1 MYSRGH
7 PGKTG
12 IGKCKLVV
20 AAESEDV
27 RAEAPPSPELR
38 VPEKRSVVAALVDDL
53 KGDALVDDLKVADL
67 ADDLKVV
74 SINREEAGASIKG
87 EEFELYRVGF
97 FHWYPP
103 ISVPTRKPPNSQS
116 WPFLVTGFT
125 GTAAVIG

>member
-38 VPEKRSVVAALVDDL
+38 VPEKRSVIAALVDDL
-53 KGDALVDDLKVADL
+53 KVDALVDDLKVADL
-67 ADDLKVV
+67 ADELKVV

-97 FHWYPP
+97 F
-103 ISVPTRKPPNSQS
+103 
-116 WPFLVTGFT
+116 T
-125 GTAAVIG
+125 GTPGAPQYQYQQENRLTANHGLS

>member
-53 KGDALVDDLKVADL
+53 KGDTLVDDLKLADLADDLKVADL

-97 FHWYPP
+97 F
-103 ISVPTRKPPNSQS
+103 
-116 WPFLVTGFT
+116 T
-125 GTAAVIG
+125 GTPQFQYQQENRLTANHGLS